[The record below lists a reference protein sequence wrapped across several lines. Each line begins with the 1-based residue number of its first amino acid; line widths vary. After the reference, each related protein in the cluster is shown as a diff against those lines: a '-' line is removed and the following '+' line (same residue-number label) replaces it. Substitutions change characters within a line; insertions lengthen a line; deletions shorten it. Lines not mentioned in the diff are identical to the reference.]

1 MGHKNMSAQFKYLFS
16 PLKIGHV
23 TVPNRVSF
31 SAHLTNFAVDCLPSE
46 RHVYYLAARARGG
59 TGLIITEEQSVHPTD
74 RAYEKLVE
82 AFRPEVVPGY
92 KKITRAVHEY
102 ETKIF
107 AQLNHN
113 GQQCS
118 GALSR
123 LPVWAPSPVPD
134 VLFREVPKQ
143 MEIEDIQEVTQYFCK
158 SAIHARE
165 GGFDGVE
172 LQYGHSSLARQF
184 MSPLTNFRTDEYGGS
199 LENRLRFP
207 LEVLRAVR
215 KTVGDDFTLG
225 VRLCADEMLPW
236 GGITLNDAKEI
247 AKVLEA
253 SGTIDFMD
261 LSLSTFY
268 NLYLVGG
275 TMHMPLG
282 YAIPLAAGIKEVISL
297 PVFATGRIND
307 PTLAE
312 KALANGQADMIG
324 MVRSQIC
331 DPNLVNKAKE
341 GRMDEIRYC
350 IADNQGCYGRVGLNR
365 PIGCVQ
371 NPFVGAEK
379 IEDELHLPQTK
390 WKKRVMVI
398 GGGPAGMWAAKIATM
413 RGHDVTL
420 YEKEN
425 ALGGQVVIAMK
436 GAGREEFGVIIRNER
451 NQLTKL
457 NVPVV
462 LGQAVTADFVLKE
475 NPDAVIIATGSRPK
489 GCPVTGCDGPRVF
502 NVWQVLKGEANLGEN
517 ILFIDYDGHHQATS
531 TAEYLLELG
540 KKVHVVTS
548 SLFVGSELGPS
559 QDLYLARQRLLQK
572 GAILSSDL
580 AVIEIRDTEVHAI
593 NVYTNEMKVFSGFDS
608 VVTAMGNEV
617 DDSLYYALKGH
628 VKELYR
634 AGDCVAPRKAD
645 MAIYEG
651 YMAGRTV

>member
-1 MGHKNMSAQFKYLFS
+1 MSGQFKYLFS
-16 PLKIGHV
+16 PLKIGKV
-23 TVPNRVSF
+23 TVPNRISF
-31 SAHLTNFAVDCLPSE
+31 SAHLTNFAEDCLPSE
-46 RHVYYLAARARGG
+46 RHVYYLATRARGG

-134 VLFREVPKQ
+134 VLFREIPKQ
-143 MEIEDIQEVTQYFCK
+143 MEIEDIKEVIQYFCK

-165 GGFDGVE
+165 GGFDGIE

-199 LENRLRFP
+199 FENRIRFP
-207 LEVLRAVR
+207 LEVLTAVR
-215 KTVGDDFTLG
+215 KVVGDDFTLG
-225 VRLCADEMLPW
+225 IRLCADEMLPW

-247 AKVLEA
+247 AKVLDA

-282 YAIPLAAGIKEVISL
+282 YAIPLSAGIKEAVAL

-307 PTLAE
+307 PVLAE
-312 KALANGQADMIG
+312 KVLANGQADMIG
-324 MVRSQIC
+324 MVRSQLC
-331 DPNLVNKAKE
+331 DPNLANKAKE

-371 NPFVGAEK
+371 NPFVGNEK
-379 IEDELHLPQTK
+379 NEDELHLSPTK
-390 WKKRVMVI
+390 WKKSIMVI

-413 RGHDVTL
+413 RGHQVTL
-420 YEKEN
+420 YETEN
-425 ALGGQVVIAMK
+425 ILGGQVAIAMK

-451 NQLTKL
+451 NQLQKL
-457 NVPVV
+457 QVPIV
-462 LGQAVTADFVLKE
+462 LGQTVTAEFVLE
-475 NPDAVIIATGSRPK
+475 QNPDAVIVATGSIPK
-489 GCPVTGCDGPRVF
+489 GCPVKGCNGPRVF
-502 NVWQVLKGEANLGEN
+502 NVWQVLKGEADIGDK

-531 TAEYLLELG
+531 TAEYLAELG
-540 KKVHVVTS
+540 KTVHIVTS
-548 SLFVGSELGPS
+548 SLFVGSELGPT
-559 QDLYLARQRLLQK
+559 QDLYLARQRLMQK
-572 GAILSSDL
+572 GATFTSDF
-580 AVIEIRDTEVHAI
+580 AVLEIRGTEVHGL
-593 NVYTNEMKVFSGFDS
+593 NVYSNEGKVFSGFDT
-608 VVTAMGNEV
+608 VVAAMGNEV
-617 DDSLYYALKGH
+617 NDSLYYALKGR
-628 VKELYR
+628 VPELYR
-634 AGDCVAPRKAD
+634 AGDCVAPRKVD

-651 YMAGRTV
+651 YAVGKRI

>member
-1 MGHKNMSAQFKYLFS
+1 MPGQFKYLFL
-16 PLKIGHV
+16 PLKIGS
-23 TVPNRVSF
+23 TTAPNRVSF
-31 SAHLTNFAVDCLPSE
+31 SAHLTNFAEDCLPSE
-46 RHVYYLAARARGG
+46 RHVHYLAARARGG
-59 TGLIITEEQSVHPTD
+59 AGLIITEEQSVHPTD

-82 AFRPEVVPGY
+82 VFRPEVIPGY
-92 KKITRAVHEY
+92 KKITRAVHQY

-134 VLFREVPKQ
+134 VLFREVPKE
-143 MEIEDIQEVTQYFCK
+143 MEIEDIHEVIEHFCK
-158 SAIHARE
+158 SALHARE

-172 LQYGHSSLARQF
+172 LQLGHSSLVRQF

-199 LENRLRFP
+199 FENRMRFP
-207 LEVLRAVR
+207 LDLVKAVR
-215 KTVGDDFTLG
+215 KTVGKDFTVG

-253 SGTIDFMD
+253 SETIDFMD

-282 YAIPLAAGIKEVISL
+282 YTIPLAAGIKEVIKL

-312 KALANGQADMIG
+312 KVLANGQADMIG

-331 DPNLVNKAKE
+331 DPNLVNKTKE

-371 NPFVGAEK
+371 NPFVGNEK
-379 IEDELHLPQTK
+379 NEDELHLPPTK
-390 WKKRVMVI
+390 WKKKVI
-398 GGGPAGMWAAKIATM
+398 VVGGGPAGMWAAKIAAM

-420 YEKEN
+420 YEKEES
-425 ALGGQVVIAMK
+425 LGGQVAIAMK

-451 NQLTKL
+451 SRLLKL
-457 NVPVV
+457 KVPMVMGKAV
-462 LGQAVTADFVLKE
+462 TSDFILGQ
-475 NPDAVIIATGSRPK
+475 NPDAVVIATGSTPK
-489 GCPVTGCDGPRVF
+489 RCPAPGSDGPRVF
-502 NVWQVLKGEANLGEN
+502 NVWQVLKGEADLGEN

-531 TAEYLLELG
+531 TAEYLAESG
-540 KKVHVVTS
+540 KRVHIVTS

-559 QDLYLARQRLLQK
+559 QDLFLARQRLMQK
-572 GAILSSDL
+572 GATFDANLAIL
-580 AVIEIRDTEVHAI
+580 EIKGVEVQAI
-593 NVYTNEMKVFSGFDS
+593 NVYSNEMKIFSDFDT
-608 VVTAMGNEV
+608 VVTAMGNVAEE
-617 DDSLYYALKGH
+617 SLYFALKGK
-628 VKELYR
+628 VKELHR
-634 AGDCVAPRKAD
+634 AGDCVAPRRVD

-651 YMAGRTV
+651 YEVGRKL